1 MEIPNILFQK
11 KQRADLAARSG
22 TEIAASEHAA
32 THSTAT
38 AAQRRIFTGL
48 SATSSTTATFTG
60 TRSELEKITFFS
72 ILLFTV
78 MLSNIKVYVRC
89 RARNEREVAEN
100 AGVVVSV
107 PSREQIAVCSGA
119 HQRTYA
125 FDRVFGAESD
135 QESIFE
141 TVAEPMLA
149 QILAGYNCTV
159 FAYGQTGTGKT
170 HTMVGNL
177 GADHSRLPT
186 DAGIIPR
193 AVHKLFELLRSVPD
207 YSVKVSFI
215 ELYNENIRDLLGDE
229 SRPLKI
235 FDEAGKK
242 SVLVHGIHEVYIR
255 TAAEGLRLAAQG
267 SERRK
272 VASTRCNDLSSRSHA
287 VFSITVHMRTQDS
300 HKMGG
305 EEFVKVGK
313 LNLVD
318 LGGSENIS
326 RSGAT
331 NQRAKEAGMI
341 NQSLLTLGRVIN
353 ALVANSPHI
362 PYRESK
368 LTRLLQDSLGGR
380 TCTSI
385 IATLSPAKTSLE
397 ETLSTLEYAHTAKSI
412 RNRPQVNEVVNKKT
426 LISEYMDEIER
437 LTRDLNAARTQNGV
451 YLDEASYEQLCRE
464 SESRRI
470 RVEELEAR
478 VGGQQDRFER
488 ARERIDA
495 LETQLEHEQAAKLEL
510 EAQRR
515 RAEGRLAQAMAE
527 TRQLQDTLRAYTKTS
542 ADATALADQ
551 LHVHQGHRGRLERAL
566 DANQLRW
573 QETRGHVTAFAQQLD
588 GSLAGA
594 AAATSGELGALWD
607 AIRGDLAAVAAE
619 MARLNSSSVGQLR
632 ARCVESRDEF
642 GTRVGVLDG
651 GVQRLLGAVERDVA
665 AAFGLFLERLAADR
679 ELVTCLREELRQ
691 RDDQIVREQSELRK
705 YVEETLAQRRLVL
718 DQESAE
724 LVRLV
729 RQTVEQQAGRQKA
742 ELAGVEEHVTG
753 VLEALEQMH
762 RDRPD
767 VLAQVDSRL
776 ADDETCVAAQSGT
789 LRQRLDGWHV
799 AEWEKTLARFRDE
812 FVAWDD
818 VRLEQVDDV
827 SRKLCENLGRLEAC
841 VGELETKFG
850 STVALRVRGLHE
862 LQARCSGVLRDLN
875 AELEQSLAGCAG
887 LEDESKMQETQISEA
902 IARCGQ
908 LSSAVAAVN
917 DDLATRLEKLEEAL
931 GGDKTP
937 LKRSWNDDKENVLPA
952 RKERVLGVKDGNA
965 RSVM

>member
-1 MEIPNILFQK
+1 
-11 KQRADLAARSG
+11 
-22 TEIAASEHAA
+22 
-32 THSTAT
+32 
-38 AAQRRIFTGL
+38 
-48 SATSSTTATFTG
+48 
-60 TRSELEKITFFS
+60 
-72 ILLFTV
+72 

-89 RARNEREVAEN
+89 RARNGREVAEN

-107 PSREQIAVCSGA
+107 PSREQIAVCSGT

-170 HTMVGNL
+170 HTMVGDL
-177 GADHSRLPT
+177 GVHHNRLST

-193 AVHKLFELLRSVPD
+193 SVHKLFERLKSVPD

-235 FDEAGKK
+235 FDDVGKK
-242 SVLVHGIHEVYIR
+242 GVLVQGIHEMYIR

-272 VASTRCNDLSSRSHA
+272 VASTRCNDLSSRSHT

-300 HKMGG
+300 YKMGG

-412 RNRPQVNEVVNKKT
+412 RNKPQVNEVVNKKT

-495 LETQLEHEQAAKLEL
+495 LEKQLEQEHAAKQLVED
-510 EAQRR
+510 
-515 RAEGRLAQAMAE
+515 RLVQAVAE
-527 TRQLQDTLRAYTKTS
+527 TKQLQSLLRAYTKTS
-542 ADATALADQ
+542 VDAAALEDELRTLQ
-551 LHVHQGHRGRLERAL
+551 SHRGGLVNLL
-566 DANQLRW
+566 DSNQHRW
-573 QETRGHVTAFAQQLD
+573 KHTRGHVTAFAQQLD
-588 GSLAGA
+588 GSLADA
-594 AAATSGELGALWD
+594 AAATSDELGALWD
-607 AIRGDLAAVAAE
+607 AIRGDLAAMAAD
-619 MARLNSSSVGQLR
+619 MSRVSSSSVAQLR
-632 ARCVESRDEF
+632 ARCVESRDDFEARLGF
-642 GTRVGVLDG
+642 LDG
-651 GVQRLLGAVERDVA
+651 GVHERLGAVARDVT
-665 AAFGLFLERLAADR
+665 AAFQLFLERLGADR
-679 ELVTCLREELRQ
+679 ELVASLKEELRE
-691 RDDQIVREQSELRK
+691 RDDQVMSMQAKLKK
-705 YVEETLAQRRLVL
+705 YVENALAQHRTVL
-718 DQESAE
+718 DQENEE

-729 RQTVEQQAGRQKA
+729 RQTVEQQAGRHRA
-742 ELAGVEEHVTG
+742 SLDSVAEHVTG
-753 VLEALEQMH
+753 VFEAMEQA
-762 RDRPD
+762 RRNRPD
-767 VLAQVDSRL
+767 VLAEVDTKL
-776 ADDETCVAAQSGT
+776 ADAETCVAAQRDT
-789 LRQRLDGWHV
+789 VQQRLDGWHV

-812 FVAWDD
+812 FTAWDD
-818 VRLEQVDDV
+818 ERLEQVDDI

-841 VGELETKFG
+841 VRELETRFG
-850 STVALRVRGLHE
+850 STVDLRVRGLYE
-862 LQARCSGVLRDLN
+862 LRTQCNGALRDLN
-875 AELEQSLAGCAG
+875 AELEEGVVGCEVLDG
-887 LEDESKMQETQISEA
+887 QSKMQETKIYEA
-902 IARCGQ
+902 ITRCGQ
-908 LSSAVAAVN
+908 LSSAVAAVH
-917 DDLATRLEKLEEAL
+917 DDLAAKLVQLEEAI
-931 GGDKTP
+931 GGEKTP

-965 RSVM
+965 RSVV

>member
-1 MEIPNILFQK
+1 
-11 KQRADLAARSG
+11 
-22 TEIAASEHAA
+22 
-32 THSTAT
+32 
-38 AAQRRIFTGL
+38 
-48 SATSSTTATFTG
+48 
-60 TRSELEKITFFS
+60 
-72 ILLFTV
+72 

-177 GADHSRLPT
+177 GVDHNRLPT

-193 AVHKLFELLRSVPD
+193 SVHKLFEHLKSVPD

-235 FDEAGKK
+235 FDDAGKK
-242 SVLVHGIHEVYIR
+242 GVLVQGIHEVYIR
-255 TAAEGLRLAAQG
+255 TAAEGLRLAVQG

-272 VASTRCNDLSSRSHA
+272 VASTRCNDLSSRSHT

-300 HKMGG
+300 QKMGG

-412 RNRPQVNEVVNKKT
+412 RNKPQVNEVVNKKT

-495 LETQLEHEQAAKLEL
+495 LEKQLEQEQAANREL
-510 EAQRR
+510 EAQKQRV
-515 RAEGRLAQAMAE
+515 EDRLAQAVAE
-527 TRQLQDTLRAYTKTS
+527 TKQLQNMLRAYTKTS
-542 ADATALADQ
+542 VDAAALEDELLALQ
-551 LHVHQGHRGRLERAL
+551 NHRGRLVHLL
-566 DANQLRW
+566 DANQHRW
-573 QETRGHVTAFAQQLD
+573 EHTQGHVTAFAQQLD
-588 GSLAGA
+588 GLLADA

-607 AIRGDLAAVAAE
+607 AIRGDLAAVATE
-619 MARLNSSSVGQLR
+619 MSRLNSSSVALLR
-632 ARCVESRDEF
+632 ARCVESRDDFEL
-642 GTRVGVLDG
+642 RLGVLDG
-651 GVQRLLGAVERDVA
+651 GVHERLGAVARDVT
-665 AAFGLFLERLAADR
+665 AAFQLFLERLGADR
-679 ELVTCLREELRQ
+679 ELVTSLKEELRK
-691 RDDQIVREQSELRK
+691 RDDQIMSMQAELKK
-705 YVEETLAQRRLVL
+705 YLENALAQRRLVL
-718 DQESAE
+718 DQENEE
-724 LVRLV
+724 LLRLV
-729 RQTVEQQAGRQKA
+729 RQAVEQQAGRHKA
-742 ELAGVEEHVTG
+742 ELDSVEEHVTG
-753 VLEALEQMH
+753 VFEAMEQM
-762 RDRPD
+762 RQNRPD
-767 VLAQVDSRL
+767 VLAEVDTKL
-776 ADDETCVAAQSGT
+776 ADDETCIAAQCDT

-799 AEWEKTLARFRDE
+799 TEWEKTLARFRDE
-812 FVAWDD
+812 FIAWDD
-818 VRLEQVDDV
+818 ERLEQVDDV

-841 VGELETKFG
+841 VGELETRFS
-850 STVALRVRGLHE
+850 STVDLRVRGLHE
-862 LQARCSGVLRDLN
+862 LQTQCNGALRDLN
-875 AELEQSLAGCAG
+875 AELEDGLVGCEVLDG
-887 LEDESKMQETQISEA
+887 QSKMQETKIVEA
-902 IARCGQ
+902 ITRCSQ
-908 LSSAVAAVN
+908 LSSAVAAVH
-917 DDLATRLEKLEEAL
+917 DDLAARLERLEKAF
-931 GGDKTP
+931 GGEKAP

-965 RSVM
+965 RSVS

>member
-1 MEIPNILFQK
+1 
-11 KQRADLAARSG
+11 
-22 TEIAASEHAA
+22 
-32 THSTAT
+32 
-38 AAQRRIFTGL
+38 
-48 SATSSTTATFTG
+48 
-60 TRSELEKITFFS
+60 
-72 ILLFTV
+72 

-125 FDRVFGAESD
+125 FDRVFGSESD
-135 QESIFE
+135 QESVFE

-170 HTMVGNL
+170 HTMVGAL

-193 AVHKLFELLRSVPD
+193 SVHKLFERLKSVPD

-215 ELYNENIRDLLGDE
+215 ELYNENVRDLLGDE

-235 FDEAGKK
+235 FDDAGKK
-242 SVLVHGIHEVYIR
+242 GVLVQGIHEVYVR

-267 SERRK
+267 CERRQ
-272 VASTRCNDLSSRSHA
+272 VAGTRCNELSSRSHT

-300 HKMGG
+300 RKMGG

-451 YLDEASYEQLCRE
+451 YLDRASYEQLCRE

-495 LETQLEHEQAAKLEL
+495 LESQLELEQAAGREL
-510 EAQRR
+510 AAQKE
-515 RAEGRLAQAMAE
+515 RAEGRLAQAVAE
-527 TRQLQDTLRAYTKTS
+527 TKQLQSVLRAYAETS
-542 ADATALADQ
+542 ADAAALEGQ
-551 LHVHQGHRGRLERAL
+551 LCAHQKQRGRLVRAL
-566 DANQLRW
+566 DANQHRW
-573 QETRGHVTAFAQQLD
+573 EHTREHVTAFAQQLD
-588 GSLAGA
+588 GSLASA
-594 AAATSGELGALWD
+594 AAATSRELGALWG
-607 AIRGDLAAVAAE
+607 AIRGDLEAVAAE
-619 MARLNSSSVGQLR
+619 MSRLSSSSVAQLR
-632 ARCVESRDEF
+632 ARSVESRDEF
-642 GTRVGVLDG
+642 TSRLGVLDG
-651 GVQRLLGAVERDVA
+651 GVRERLGAVERDVA
-665 AAFGLFLERLAADR
+665 AAFQLFLERLSADR
-679 ELVTCLREELRQ
+679 QLVATLREELRQ
-691 RDDQIVREQSELRK
+691 RDDQIASVRSELK
-705 YVEETLAQRRLVL
+705 TYVEEALAQHRLVL
-718 DQESAE
+718 DRENEE
-724 LVRLV
+724 LVGLV

-742 ELAGVEEHVTG
+742 ELSSVEEHVTS
-753 VLEALEQMH
+753 VLGAMEQMH
-762 RDRPD
+762 HTRPD

-776 ADDETCVAAQSGT
+776 ADDEACVATQSGA
-789 LRQRLDGWHV
+789 LRRRLDGWHV
-799 AEWEKTLARFRDE
+799 VEWEKTLARFRDE

-818 VRLEQVDDV
+818 ERLQQVEDV
-827 SRKLCENLGRLEAC
+827 SRQLCENLGRLEAC
-841 VGELETKFG
+841 VGELETKF
-850 STVALRVRGLHE
+850 SSAVDLRVLGLHE
-862 LQARCSGVLRDLN
+862 LQTQCNSVLRNLN
-875 AELEQSLAGCAG
+875 AELDEALAGCAG
-887 LEDESKMQETQISEA
+887 LEGESKMQETQVAEA
-902 IARCGQ
+902 MARCGQ
-908 LSSAVAAVN
+908 LSSAVAAVR
-917 DDLATRLEKLEEAL
+917 DDLATRLERLEKAFGGEKAL
-931 GGDKTP
+931 